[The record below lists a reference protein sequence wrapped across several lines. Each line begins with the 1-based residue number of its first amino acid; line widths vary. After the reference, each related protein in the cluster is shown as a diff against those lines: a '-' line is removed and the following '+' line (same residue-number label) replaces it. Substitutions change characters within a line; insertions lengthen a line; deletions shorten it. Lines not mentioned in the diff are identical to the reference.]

1 MNPRTIP
8 DGFDISLSW
17 ILLFAIPALL
27 ITIVLM
33 IYDETARRNPK
44 RKMPNVWYWVVLS
57 GLFGIALWAAF
68 LPYYTGRVWHI
79 YYYAI
84 MIILGIIGA
93 AVLSQVEAKRRGVNT
108 DLVWDMLLWL
118 VIAGVI
124 GARLWHIFTPT
135 PSAMV
140 PDPVT
145 GELANPYFVGGTIH
159 WQQILNLRNGGLG
172 IPGAI
177 IGGAI
182 ALYIYSRVK
191 KIPFLTWTD
200 IAAPGVALAQAIGRW
215 GNYFNQEVYGLP
227 TSLPWKI
234 YIDPAHRTEGYETYN
249 YFHPL
254 FMYESLW
261 NLFNMAVLLW
271 LARRFE
277 KWLKPGDILYSYM
290 FIYSIGRFGLEF
302 LRLDAAQVGGINF
315 NQTFIAIV
323 GVIAIGLFL
332 WNHRG
337 GAVSPRRKTVSRKTT
352 KVSIETEEAEDAP
365 ASVRKGA
372 GTSSRRKAEASDETT
387 GGEKT
392 KSTSR
397 KAGARASREE

>member
-1 MNPRTIP
+1 MNPGTP
-8 DGFDISLSW
+8 PNGFDISLSW

-27 ITIVLM
+27 ITIALM
-33 IYDETARRNPK
+33 IYDEVVQRNPK
-44 RKMPNVWYWVVLS
+44 RKQPSVWYWVVLS

-68 LPYYTGRVWHI
+68 LPYYTGRVWHV

-93 AVLSQVEAKRRGVNT
+93 ALLSQVEAKRRGLNA

-135 PSAMV
+135 PSALV
-140 PDPVT
+140 IDPAT
-145 GELANPYFVGGTIH
+145 GELANPYFVGGTVH
-159 WQQILNLRNGGLG
+159 WNQIFNLRNGGLG

-182 ALYIYSRVK
+182 ALYIYSRSK

-227 TSLPWKI
+227 TGLPWKI
-234 YIDPAHRTEGYETYN
+234 YIDPAHRAEGYETYE

-261 NLFNMAVLLW
+261 NLLNMAVLLW

-277 KWLKPGDILYSYM
+277 KWLKAGDIFYAYM

-315 NQTFIAIV
+315 NQTFVAIV
-323 GVIAIGLFL
+323 GLVAVGLFL

-337 GAVSPRRKTVSRKTT
+337 GSPRRKASARKAT
-352 KVSIETEEAEDAP
+352 KVSAEVEPAEELPAP
-365 ASVRKGA
+365 VEAAQGASARRRTKTA
-372 GTSSRRKAEASDETT
+372 GQESNDEKPRRSR
-387 GGEKT
+387 GEK
-392 KSTSR
+392 
-397 KAGARASREE
+397 

>member
-1 MNPRTIP
+1 MNPIP

-17 ILLFAIPALL
+17 IMLFAIPSLL
-27 ITIVLM
+27 VTVVLM
-33 IYDETARRNPK
+33 IYDEVSKRNPK
-44 RKMPNVWYWVVLS
+44 RKMPNIWYWVALS

-68 LPYYTGRVWHI
+68 LPYYAGREVHI
-79 YYYAI
+79 YFYAI
-84 MIILGIIGA
+84 MIILGIVGA
-93 AVLSQVEAKRRGVNT
+93 ALLSQVEARRRGLNS

-124 GARLWHIFTPT
+124 GARLWHVFTPT

-140 PDPVT
+140 TDPAT

-159 WQQILNLRNGGLG
+159 WGLIFNLRQGGLG

-182 ALYIYSRVK
+182 ALYIYSRAK
-191 KIPFLTWTD
+191 KIPFLIWTD

-227 TSLPWKI
+227 TSLPWKV
-234 YIDPAHRTEGYETYN
+234 YIDPAHRAEGYETYD

-254 FMYESLW
+254 FLYESLW
-261 NLFNMAVLLW
+261 NLFNMAILLW

-277 KWLKPGDILYSYM
+277 KWLRSGDIFYAYM
-290 FIYSIGRFGLEF
+290 LIYSIGRFGLEF

-323 GVIAIGLFL
+323 GVIAVGLFL
-332 WNHRG
+332 WNHRQ
-337 GAVSPRRKTVSRKTT
+337 GADKKRRAPSTRKAARSSADEAEPVEEEPVAAGRGAGRRKKTSTEADEENPRPAPRKR
-352 KVSIETEEAEDAP
+352 S
-365 ASVRKGA
+365 AS
-372 GTSSRRKAEASDETT
+372 TH
-387 GGEKT
+387 
-392 KSTSR
+392 
-397 KAGARASREE
+397 REE